1 MDGME
6 RLFNLDFQLLHDS
19 CLTLLAV
26 AVLVL
31 VASNLLFNPVRDF
44 MKKRRDK
51 IKTDIEG
58 AAKAKTEA
66 EALVSEYE
74 TKLKEIDK
82 EAEVILADARK
93 KAVANQNQIV
103 ADAKA
108 EAASIIAQAKKEAEL
123 EKQKAI
129 NDVKQQMVEIAS
141 LMAGKV
147 VSASINTEIQ
157 DSLVEETLKE
167 MGDDTWLS

>member
-1 MDGME
+1 ME
-6 RLFNLDFQLLHDS
+6 RLFDLDFQLLHDS

-31 VASNLLFNPVRDF
+31 VASNLLFNPVREF

-51 IKTDIEG
+51 IKTDIES
-58 AAKAKTEA
+58 AAQSKSEA
-66 EALVSEYE
+66 ETLKSEYE

-123 EKQKAI
+123 EKQKAA
-129 NDVKQQMVEIAS
+129 NDVKQQMIEIAS

-157 DSLVEETLKE
+157 NSLVEETLKE
-167 MGDDTWLS
+167 MGEDTWLS